1 MFLTEKMATTTRS
14 KRKQMLK
21 EAEEAAARETNLMQE
36 TTDESEADTSYEYE
50 SRILS
55 DKSSITIQESDDNVI
70 SDISG
75 LSIIIYDD
83 AEIDKQPLL
92 DKERKLPTKITKPKT
107 SWIWRFFQFNEDN
120 TKVICQ
126 INGCEKVFSWCGSPS
141 TMKAHLSGTHQI
153 TEFIAMRYQ
162 DEELEKLDQPIEK
175 SIKPHSASKQ
185 EFLTKNVM
193 GFVIGTVQPLSIVED
208 PDFINMINGF
218 DKRYRVPCT
227 KTLKNRIFTTYEAG
241 IDALK
246 SQFMQIQY
254 ISLTLDAWSSPAH
267 LPYLGVTAHWL
278 TSKFEP
284 QEILL
289 SMEEL
294 PYPHS
299 AFEIQN
305 HLFDL
310 LYEWEINSKIIA
322 ITTDNG
328 SNVKKACDNVSFGK
342 RIPCAAHTFQL
353 SIGKGLDKM
362 KELIGKCKH
371 LISFLSADKKK
382 QQLKE
387 SQVYLYK
394 QQEKQGTDDLL
405 KEKAESL
412 ICLDVVKANNTRWNS
427 TLYAFQRLV
436 LLKPAIQML
445 KASLSSDSSSYVRKE
460 GEKLEELCPTVYEWK
475 VIKEAIELLDPFEEA
490 TCLLSGIKY
499 PTIGFTYPS
508 MYNLRDRLETDFDSL
523 ETDEAIECRNAIL
536 KDIRERWEFPED
548 LCLKGS
554 FFDPRFKSLDFVPKE
569 TCDNIINQLKEEYEV
584 FKQNDH
590 YTHRLSDNY
599 TDELTKMGKFWKKK
613 NAKVIAPI
621 RDEFQHYLNVPELPV
636 LEEYNPLSWWATN
649 KNQYPILHQVAMKYL
664 SIPATSVP
672 SERLFS
678 DAKNLVTPQR
688 TRLDSSIINQLMF
701 LKRNRNYVDIFGKA
715 EEEI

>member
-1 MFLTEKMATTTRS
+1 MATTTRS

-36 TTDESEADTSYEYE
+36 TTDKNEADTSYEYE

-83 AEIDKQPLL
+83 AKIDKQPLL

-218 DKRYRVPCT
+218 DK
-227 KTLKNRIFTTYEAG
+227 I
-241 IDALK
+241 
-246 SQFMQIQY
+246 
-254 ISLTLDAWSSPAH
+254 
-267 LPYLGVTAHWL
+267 
-278 TSKFEP
+278 
-284 QEILL
+284 
-289 SMEEL
+289 
-294 PYPHS
+294 
-299 AFEIQN
+299 
-305 HLFDL
+305 
-310 LYEWEINSKIIA
+310 YEWEINSKIIA

-342 RIPCAAHTFQL
+342 RIPCAAHTLQL

-445 KASLSSDSSSYVRKE
+445 KASLSSDSSSYIRKE

-499 PTIGFTYPS
+499 PTIGFTYLS